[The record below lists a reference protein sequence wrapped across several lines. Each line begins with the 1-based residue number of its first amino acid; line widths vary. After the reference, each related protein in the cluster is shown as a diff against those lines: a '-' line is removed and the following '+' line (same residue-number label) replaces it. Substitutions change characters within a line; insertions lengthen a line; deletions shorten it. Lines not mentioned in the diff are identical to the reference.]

1 MEGQILLN
9 VYFCDELKHRI
20 LEKNGMSMELVAG
33 CCFKGFVLVPQENW
47 GICVVFQDGGQQLI
61 RLQDIDKAYNL
72 EDKCSFLLIQP
83 DPGIRCDTVM
93 DMLYRDVGQI
103 VDESIQHGYPDIT
116 SEGLLERAAQIVE
129 GDDAIWLSE
138 SRVEQK
144 VRMMAEN
151 IYINKGHVRV
161 EDVAEAAGMSVRHVH
176 RLFTS
181 ELGIGPKEFARRVRI
196 RNAAIKVMADPQKN
210 MSDYMEGLG
219 YSDQA
224 HFQREFKWYMGMT
237 PGKFKRVMRNLKQPE
252 DQK

>member
-20 LEKNGMSMELVAG
+20 LEKNGISMELVAG
-33 CCFKGFVLVPQENW
+33 CCFKGLVLVPQERW
-47 GICVVFQDGGQQLI
+47 GICVVFQDGGQRVI
-61 RLQDIDKAYNL
+61 RLQDIDKAYTL

-83 DPGIRCDTVM
+83 DPGIRCGAVM
-93 DMLYRDVGQI
+93 DMLYSDAGHI
-103 VDESIQHGYPDIT
+103 VDESMQHGYPDIT
-116 SEGLLERAAQIVE
+116 AEGLLDRAAQIVG

-138 SRVEQK
+138 SRVERK

-151 IYINKGHVRV
+151 IYISKGHVRV
-161 EDVAEAAGMSVRHVH
+161 EDIAEAAGVSVRHVH
-176 RLFTS
+176 RLFTG

-196 RNAAIKVMADPQKN
+196 RNAAIRVMTDPCKN

-237 PGKFKRVMRNLKQPE
+237 PGKFKRVMRNLIQPGDHE
-252 DQK
+252 